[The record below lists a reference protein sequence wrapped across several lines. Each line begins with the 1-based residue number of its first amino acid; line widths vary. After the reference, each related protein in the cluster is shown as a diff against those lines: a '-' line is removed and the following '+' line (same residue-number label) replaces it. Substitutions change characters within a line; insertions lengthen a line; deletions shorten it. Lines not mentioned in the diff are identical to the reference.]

1 MVALI
6 GSVTKL
12 RGWLAKQLKATTLY
26 MYVCVYNQA
35 VLSKLS
41 SPTLAVLRLG
51 RPRLF
56 PDSSLQLCLTK

>member
-41 SPTLAVLRLG
+41 YPGSAEAGETPSLSRFISPA
-51 RPRLF
+51 LF
-56 PDSSLQLCLTK
+56 D